1 MNTYMSGVS
10 YQASS
15 MLRWRAGPCLSS
27 YMERLELSR
36 QIRAIIR
43 TVRSER
49 RFEMEA
55 FTCRLEL
62 HMHDRDSRGLEE
74 PLSMA
79 ESTLGRRVKLERPF
93 ARADAQYALSLVDC
107 LWNYSKGDGN
117 RVCCVALEAACLRQH
132 PPSPSELARSA
143 SNDFLRPVRVVR
155 DPNPIAAYSAYS
167 LLAIH

>member
-1 MNTYMSGVS
+1 MSGVS

-62 HMHDRDSRGLEE
+62 HMHYRDSRRLEE

-79 ESTLGRRVKLERPF
+79 EPTPGRLVKSEHPFIRV
-93 ARADAQYALSLVDC
+93 DAQYALSLVDC

-132 PPSPSELARSA
+132 PPSQA
-143 SNDFLRPVRVVR
+143 SWRGQQATTFSGLFALFEIPT
-155 DPNPIAAYSAYS
+155 P
-167 LLAIH
+167 